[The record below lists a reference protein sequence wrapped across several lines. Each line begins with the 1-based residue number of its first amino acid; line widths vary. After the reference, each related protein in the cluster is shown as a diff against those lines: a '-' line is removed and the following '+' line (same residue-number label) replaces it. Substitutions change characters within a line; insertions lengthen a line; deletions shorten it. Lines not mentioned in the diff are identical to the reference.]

1 QRFRDHLSDLPKEI
15 PGGQKAPELYDK
27 SKILKLEE
35 EARRLREM
43 IDTKEAA
50 KRQRLR
56 EWEGLEKDASNAA
69 LRADLAEQQLRS
81 LNGEGEV
88 SGAAF

>member
-1 QRFRDHLSDLPKEI
+1 M
-15 PGGQKAPELYDK
+15 YDK

-35 EARRLREM
+35 ETRRLREL
-43 IDTKEAA
+43 IDAKEAA

-56 EWEGLEKDASNAA
+56 EWDGLEKDAGNAA

-81 LNGEGEV
+81 LNSEGEV
-88 SGAAF
+88 GGAAF

>member
-1 QRFRDHLSDLPKEI
+1 M
-15 PGGQKAPELYDK
+15 YDR

-43 IDTKEAA
+43 IDAKEAA

-56 EWEGLEKDASNAA
+56 EWDGLEKDANNAA
-69 LRADLAEQQLRS
+69 LRADLAEQHLRT
-81 LNGEGEV
+81 LNGETEV
-88 SGAAF
+88 GGAAF